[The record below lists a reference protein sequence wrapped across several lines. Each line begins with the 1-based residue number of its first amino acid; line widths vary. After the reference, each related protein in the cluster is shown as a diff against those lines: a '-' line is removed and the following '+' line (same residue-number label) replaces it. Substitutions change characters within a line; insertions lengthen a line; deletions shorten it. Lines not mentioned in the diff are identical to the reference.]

1 MKPYLPPTKQD
12 QEREERAQSRRITFG
27 VRNFLKTQLHILTFT
42 IIHAIFSIYIHTRQ
56 AYHAVRDRTYSI
68 FFYHHRDPAM
78 IQRDVKR
85 LNKVPKVLSV
95 ILRVEEDG
103 KGGAELERLVNEI
116 AEVSAWCAS
125 AGIPALNVYEK
136 TGAPLHVRRAGLQLT
151 GFLGLL
157 KQYLPET
164 HRAISQNLRSYF
176 GKQHPT
182 LTVCAPHAQSIES
195 PSSPQTADFGEAV
208 SHLTMRLI
216 CAEDGRDS
224 MVDLTKTLAEMAQK
238 HKISPADIEQRLLD
252 VELRESVME
261 ESDLLI
267 VFGPHIEFQG
277 YPPWHLHLTEI
288 YHVPD
293 NESVGYQVFYSGL
306 CKYANAQFRLGR

>member
-1 MKPYLPPTKQD
+1 MQPYLPPTKQD

-85 LNKVPKVLSV
+85 LSKVPKVLSV

-103 KGGAELERLVNEI
+103 KGGPELERLVNEI

-136 TGAPLHVRRAGLQLT
+136 TGAPPHVRRASLQLT
-151 GFLGLL
+151 GSLR
-157 KQYLPET
+157 P
-164 HRAISQNLRSYF
+164 SQ
-176 GKQHPT
+176 T
-182 LTVCAPHAQSIES
+182 I
-195 PSSPQTADFGEAV
+195 
-208 SHLTMRLI
+208 
-216 CAEDGRDS
+216 
-224 MVDLTKTLAEMAQK
+224 
-238 HKISPADIEQRLLD
+238 PA
-252 VELRESVME
+252 
-261 ESDLLI
+261 
-267 VFGPHIEFQG
+267 
-277 YPPWHLHLTEI
+277 
-288 YHVPD
+288 
-293 NESVGYQVFYSGL
+293 
-306 CKYANAQFRLGR
+306 